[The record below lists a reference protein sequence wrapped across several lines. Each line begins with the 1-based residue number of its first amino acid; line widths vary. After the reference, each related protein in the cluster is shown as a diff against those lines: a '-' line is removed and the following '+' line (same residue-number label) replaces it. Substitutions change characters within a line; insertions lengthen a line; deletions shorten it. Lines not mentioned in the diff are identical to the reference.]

1 MGKFRC
7 SLILWRNTMMKKLLT
22 LAISAVIMTAA
33 YAGAPEKGQ
42 NGGWKVDA
50 GSKHHVEVLLNGT
63 TTVTVYVSDENSKAI
78 PAEGF
83 KANATIV
90 VNGTTHRLA
99 LDKIEGSKFI
109 GVAPVAIP
117 ANSKGAIQLTLPSG
131 SSVRATF

>member
-1 MGKFRC
+1 VRLKKGK
-7 SLILWRNTMMKKLLT
+7 M
-22 LAISAVIMTAA
+22 
-33 YAGAPEKGQ
+33 
-42 NGGWKVDA
+42 VD
-50 GSKHHVEVLLNGT
+50 GK